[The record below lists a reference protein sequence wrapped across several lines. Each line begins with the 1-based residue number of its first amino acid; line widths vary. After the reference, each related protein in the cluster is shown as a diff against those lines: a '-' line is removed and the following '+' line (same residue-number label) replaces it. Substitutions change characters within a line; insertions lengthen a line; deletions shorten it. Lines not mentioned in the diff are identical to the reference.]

1 MITVVIAD
9 DHPLV
14 RDGIVAILT
23 REPDLEVLAQG
34 FVPEFLES
42 IRARGAHRC
51 YQMLWF
57 HQAFIEQ
64 YARVR
69 DAPPLARL

>member
-23 REPDLEVLAQG
+23 REPDLEVLAQAG
-34 FVPEFLES
+34 VW
-42 IRARGAHRC
+42 ARGRGDGRAPRPRRRAHGPP
-51 YQMLWF
+51 
-57 HQAFIEQ
+57 H
-64 YARVR
+64 ARR
-69 DAPPLARL
+69 